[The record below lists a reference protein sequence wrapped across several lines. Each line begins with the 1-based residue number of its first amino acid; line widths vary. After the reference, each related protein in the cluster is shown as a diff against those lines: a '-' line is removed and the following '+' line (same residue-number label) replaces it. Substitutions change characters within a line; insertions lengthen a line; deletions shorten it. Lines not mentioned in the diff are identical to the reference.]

1 MRKTRRIRAEAAAGI
16 GEVGA
21 ETVDDEPGIMAEQQ

>member
-1 MRKTRRIRAEAAAGI
+1 MRRTRRIRAEAAAGL

-21 ETVDDEPGIMAEQQ
+21 ETVDDEPGIIAKQR

>member
-1 MRKTRRIRAEAAAGI
+1 MRRTRRIRAEAAAGI

-21 ETVDDEPGIMAEQQ
+21 ETVDDERGIIAKKR